1 MSLFSKKS
9 KDQPPKQPEAPVRSA
24 SAPMPPAQP
33 AMRSNGV
40 ASAAQKPAAA
50 PAAPVN
56 MEEVKAGF
64 ERSRRTLVALG
75 EISSVLMKSPEYR
88 GMTLA
93 TLQGLAAPAIST
105 GQYLVLTAHQ
115 KSRGAAAPVA
125 VAMWAN
131 VSPEVD
137 RRLSQND
144 GQTVSLTLADW
155 SGGNIAWL
163 ILVAGDQRTLPAL
176 IGQLHKTKL
185 KGRPIKMR
193 TKGEDGKMQVRTLTA
208 DSGAAAKQ
216 PAKH

>member
-24 SAPMPPAQP
+24 AASAARSPAQP
-33 AMRSNGV
+33 AARANG
-40 ASAAQKPAAA
+40 AAPPAAA
-50 PAAPVN
+50 AEPVN

-75 EISSVLMKSPEYR
+75 EICSVLMKSPEYR
-88 GMTLA
+88 NMTLVS
-93 TLQGLAAPAIST
+93 LQGLAAPAIST

-131 VSPEVD
+131 VSAEVD
-137 RRLSQND
+137 RRLSQSD
-144 GQTVSLTLADW
+144 GQSVSLTLADW

-208 DSGAAAKQ
+208 DSGASGKPQ

>member
-9 KDQPPKQPEAPVRSA
+9 KDQPPK
-24 SAPMPPAQP
+24 PPAAP
-33 AMRSNGV
+33 ER
-40 ASAAQKPAAA
+40 PAAA
-50 PAAPVN
+50 AQRPAAPAPAARANGAAPNAAAAAPVN
-56 MEEVKAGF
+56 MEEMKAGI

-75 EISSVLMKSPEYR
+75 EICSVLMKSPEYR
-88 GMTLA
+88 GMTLGS
-93 TLQGLAAPAIST
+93 LQALAAPAIST

-131 VSPEVD
+131 VSPEMD
-137 RRLSQND
+137 RRLSQGD
-144 GQTVSLTLADW
+144 GQSVSLSLADW

-163 ILVAGDQRTLPAL
+163 VLVAGDQRTLPAL
-176 IGQLHKTKL
+176 IGQLQKTKL

-193 TKGEDGKMQVRTLTA
+193 TKGEDGSMQVRTFTGA
-208 DSGAAAKQ
+208 DAGATGKPQ

>member
-9 KDQPPKQPEAPVRSA
+9 KDQPPK
-24 SAPMPPAQP
+24 PPAAP
-33 AMRSNGV
+33 ER
-40 ASAAQKPAAA
+40 PAAA
-50 PAAPVN
+50 AQRPAAPASVARANGAAPNAAAAAAPVN
-56 MEEVKAGF
+56 MEEMKAGI
-64 ERSRRTLVALG
+64 ERSRRTLIALG
-75 EISSVLMKSPEYR
+75 EICSVLMKSPEYR

-131 VSPEVD
+131 VTPEMD
-137 RRLSQND
+137 RRLSQGD
-144 GQTVSLTLADW
+144 GQSVSLSLADW

-163 ILVAGDQRTLPAL
+163 VLVAGDQRTLPAL
-176 IGQLHKTKL
+176 IGQLQKTKL

-193 TKGEDGKMQVRTLTA
+193 TKGEDGTMQVRTFTGA
-208 DSGAAAKQ
+208 DAGAPQ